1 MIVEGAPRMGTRAEA
16 ARVCAERHRVAG
28 AHLGLVPGALEDA
41 RGDARVVVE
50 LAVERACGRAP
61 KN

>member
-1 MIVEGAPRMGTRAEA
+1 MGTRAEA